1 MNNKNLFF
9 KVAISIIT
17 IATFNFNF
25 VYGQGVSVIS
35 IHTDAYTPGGYEGGA
50 HVIGSGT
57 FANSL
62 QSGLSTS
69 ADRFNI
75 RKKSG
80 VGTTAVN
87 DGNATLNVAK
97 KAGVTNA
104 ALIEV
109 GAHRLLLEQYGTPT
123 GVANSPYVTD
133 LINNV
138 IAPNVGSSGKII
150 IPMDHTR
157 RQIPDTPGGNTYSNA
172 NATGAAE
179 YNGFSERDVT
189 DAIAAKIK
197 AKFGDRVVILKPEE
211 YQSYQEYDAAITSAA
226 GGAATGSSST
236 TDTSSASTTAGTVS
250 YQSYTNFPGVGRISN
265 LCQLMNGLWLLGF
278 AVLLTSVLGMFLYG
292 GYIYVTA
299 GVNAG
304 KVNQAKEIFTN
315 TITGLIIG
323 LSIFIIINLI
333 NPGLLQGNCSI
344 PPIGSTG
351 TGAGQPTLGGV
362 GGTVSG
368 PAFNSGLYTGP
379 SANIGGSAEYH
390 IDTKIPKTTGWE
402 TIDSYFL
409 NMARGYEQQ
418 GRVIEFSNVGVA
430 GERYDPSA
438 PQSTR
443 ISLLQRAAAAHA
455 PRSEHSWDYYIPL
468 KGDTRFSKSVEGAEM
483 ILPSIPGGRAEYSS
497 GGNYGNYVVVYDS
510 SGRVAYKTGHGDNRR
525 SLPGTKTFPQ

>member
-1 MNNKNLFF
+1 MNNKNLFL
-9 KVAISIIT
+9 KGAITIIT
-17 IATFNFNF
+17 IAAFNFNF
-25 VYGQGVSVIS
+25 VYGQGVSVVS

-62 QSGLSTS
+62 QSGLSAS
-69 ADRFNI
+69 ADRFSI
-75 RKKSG
+75 RKKPG

-87 DGNATLNVAK
+87 QANKTLSVANS
-97 KAGVTNA
+97 AGVTNA

-109 GAHRLLLEQYGTPT
+109 GAHRLLLDQYGTPT

-133 LINNV
+133 LIDNV
-138 IAPNVGSSGKII
+138 IAPNVGSGGKII

-157 RQIPDTPGGNTYSNA
+157 RRIPDTPGGNTYSNA

-197 AKFGDRVVILKPEE
+197 AKFGDRVVIIKPEE

-226 GGAATGSSST
+226 GGAATDSSST
-236 TDTSSASTTAGTVS
+236 ASTSSASTTAGTVS
-250 YQSYTNFPGVGRISN
+250 YQSYTNFPGVGRISS
-265 LCQLMNGLWLLGF
+265 LCQLMNALWLLGF
-278 AVLLTSVLGMFLYG
+278 AVLLTSVLGMFLWG

-323 LSIFIIINLI
+323 LSIFIIINVI

-351 TGAGQPTLGGV
+351 TGQGQPTFGGPV
-362 GGTVSG
+362 TSG
-368 PAFNSGLYTGP
+368 PTASVVEVGRFIESRMGLRVREHSAWNGGRPITGGH
-379 SANIGGSAEYH
+379 SIGSLHYQDKALD
-390 IDTKIPKTTGWE
+390 ITDWRRP
-402 TIDSYFL
+402 
-409 NMARGYEQQ
+409 
-418 GRVIEFSNVGVA
+418 
-430 GERYDPSA
+430 GE
-438 PQSTR
+438 PQSVWLPRMQALDRAWSPIARKYGIQFFGPITDPAGHPTHIHLGFPNGNVSSAALDEMLTAER
-443 ISLLQRAAAAHA
+443 QVLQQ
-455 PRSEHSWDYYIPL
+455 YPL
-468 KGDTRFSKSVEGAEM
+468 R
-483 ILPSIPGGRAEYSS
+483 
-497 GGNYGNYVVVYDS
+497 
-510 SGRVAYKTGHGDNRR
+510 
-525 SLPGTKTFPQ
+525 